1 MNSPEFQDEAVALQ
15 AHRQLRMTWAVP
27 TIAGIQR
34 MTAIVAL
41 ATTVILYAAVSPA
54 VGLGCLIGGA
64 LMIANLW
71 AWALIGRSILGLA
84 QASGGSHPAGLALA
98 PLKLLIL
105 VGLVYVIITQFDINL
120 VGFVAGLLTQ
130 FVAIFIETGRVS
142 RRAGLEVRV
151 AREGNKA

>member
-1 MNSPEFQDEAVALQ
+1 
-15 AHRQLRMTWAVP
+15 
-27 TIAGIQR
+27 
-34 MTAIVAL
+34 MTAVVAL
-41 ATTVILYAAVSPA
+41 AASAILYAAVSPG
-54 VGLGCLIGGA
+54 VGFGCLIGGA

-84 QASGGSHPAGLALA
+84 RERGGRHPAGLALA

-105 VGLVYVIITQFDINL
+105 IGLVYLIITQFEINL

-142 RRAGLEVRV
+142 WRAGLGVRV